1 MDAGLNESM
10 GGLGL
15 GTDGWMAGLNESR
28 GGLGL
33 GTDGWMPD

>member
-1 MDAGLNESM
+1 MAGLNESR
-10 GGLGL
+10 GDWALGRM
-15 GTDGWMAGLNESR
+15 DGWMAGLNESR